1 MAQSRARGTRRVWV
15 PAALFGL
22 GALVIVARLVQ
33 IQVLEHD
40 IHAEQA
46 RAEQSAVDVLY
57 GRRGAIL
64 DRNGNVLAA
73 TVDTWDIYVS
83 ARAWKDPEAAFR
95 ASTILA
101 TTLKLDA
108 AILRARVAEK
118 GTGDLLIARD
128 VPYDVGNQLLAQR
141 LPGVNALENIARINP
156 DGDVGASL
164 LGFIGADNT
173 GLAGVE
179 ASLNDVLQGKPGR
192 AIYERDTEGDP
203 IPFGRYIAEA
213 PVPGKDVILTID
225 RYLQRLAETELDRA
239 IREHRAKGGTI
250 IIVDPHTGEI
260 LALASAPGLKYSTLD
275 YANPDLSLLKN
286 RAVTDLYEPGSIMK
300 VVTAAAA
307 VDAGVVTPDTWY
319 VDTGQVEIGDAV
331 IKNWEGRSY
340 GSQSMTGVL
349 THSINTGSIFMASKL
364 GAERF
369 HDYLT
374 RFGFGRPTGIELN
387 GEAGGIY
394 RRPGDDG
401 WTVVDLA
408 TQSFGQAITAT
419 PIQMISAIAA
429 VINGG
434 QLIRPHL
441 VKATVD
447 ADGRRVETPITVTGR
462 AISEQTSAQL
472 RKMLEAVVNPG
483 FPHNGKP
490 KQYTAGGKSATANV
504 PVTNGYDDT
513 QIAAFTGFAPAD
525 NPRLVVLVKIDE
537 NADLMTGTDA
547 AGPVVARILDTA
559 LNYLNVAPDDT
570 AWVEARR

>member
-1 MAQSRARGTRRVWV
+1 VWV

-22 GALVIVARLVQ
+22 GALVIVARLVE

-40 IHAEQA
+40 VHAAQA

-83 ARAWKDPEAAFR
+83 ARAWRDPDAAFR
-95 ASTILA
+95 ASTVLA

-108 AILRARVAEK
+108 AILRGRVAEK
-118 GTGDLLIARD
+118 GSGDLLVARD
-128 VPYDVGNQLLAQR
+128 VPYQVGKELLDQG
-141 LPGVNALENIARINP
+141 LPGVNGLENIARINP

-179 ASLNDVLQGKPGR
+179 ASLNDILQGKPGR
-192 AIYERDTEGDP
+192 AIYERDTAGDP
-203 IPFGRYIAEA
+203 IPFGRFIAEP

-225 RYLQRLAETELDRA
+225 RYLQRMAESELDRA

-250 IIVDPHTGEI
+250 IIMDPHTGEV

-275 YANPDLSLLKN
+275 YENPDLSLLKN

-319 VDTGQVEIGDAV
+319 VDTGQVEIGDAL
-331 IKNWEGRSY
+331 IRNWEGRSY

-349 THSINTGSIFMASKL
+349 QHSINTGSIFMATRL
-364 GAERF
+364 GASRF

-374 RFGFGRPTGIELN
+374 RFGFGKTTGIELN

-394 RRPGDDG
+394 RRPGDAG

-419 PIQMISAIAA
+419 PIQMVAAIAA

-434 QLIRPHL
+434 QLLRPHL

-447 ADGRRVETPITVTGR
+447 AAGRRTETPVTVVGR
-462 AISEQTSAQL
+462 AISEETSARL
-472 RKMLEAVVNPG
+472 REMLEAVVNPG

-504 PVTNGYDDT
+504 PVINGYDDT

-547 AGPVVARILDTA
+547 AGPVVARILDNA
-559 LNYLNVAPDDT
+559 LNYLNVPPDDT
-570 AWVEARR
+570 AWVEAHR

>member
-108 AILRARVAEK
+108 EILRARVAEK

-179 ASLNDVLQGKPGR
+179 ASLNDILQGKPGR

-250 IIVDPHTGEI
+250 IIMDPHTGEV

-331 IKNWEGRSY
+331 IRNWEGRSY